1 MLRVV
6 GQFPARDGTL
16 VVSGFEPEGHPIVR
30 RLQFFE
36 LFELFELFEVIGDN
50 GRLRSKRILPV
61 AFEFVDKD

>member
-36 LFELFELFEVIGDN
+36 LFELFEVIGDN